1 MQEKLFFLEYLDLNR
16 YHLIVDFGCA
26 SGDLIER
33 IRTMTEVTTPIIS
46 IEKDSYMQSI
56 LKQRDISYRTNL
68 SELGNLKNKNV
79 LIIFSSV
86 LHEVED
92 HFTEISEWLSQVKPT
107 VVIRD
112 MMPPVKRDLTKK
124 ELKLPSFVK
133 DKYEAVWGKIETSW
147 DLYHYFLKYSY
158 IDNWDSEVL
167 ESYFS
172 TPWNWFFS
180 NGITEYRRD
189 YVLEYK
195 KEKVQKDFGY
205 YLSEPTHRQLITRI
219 K

>member
-1 MQEKLFFLEYLDLNR
+1 MQEKLFFLDYLDLNR
-16 YHLIVDFGCA
+16 YHLIIDFGCA

-33 IRTMTEVTTPIIS
+33 IQTMTEITTPIIG
-46 IEKDSYMQSI
+46 IERDSYMQSI
-56 LKQRDISYRTNL
+56 LKRRDIQFRTNL
-68 SELGNLKNKNV
+68 SELGNLKNKNI

-86 LHEVED
+86 LHEVEEQ
-92 HFTEISEWLSQVKPT
+92 FTEISEWLLQVKPT

-112 MMPPVKRDLTKK
+112 MTPPEQRNLTKK

-133 DKYEAVWGKIETSW
+133 DKYEAVWGKIDTLW

-158 IDNWDSEVL
+158 VDNWDSEVL
-167 ESYFS
+167 ENYFS
-172 TPWNWFFS
+172 VPWDWFFT

-205 YLSEPTHRQLITRI
+205 YLSEPTHRQLITKI